1 MVLVIALILCLLSG
15 IGSSLILTSFGDVTV
30 EKVSVVT
37 DLGTIRGYLVIPN
50 GVTSENPAPG
60 IVVSHSLSSS
70 AESVESWYPP
80 KKENLGICEKT
91 SAGCCVMDNTKPIR
105 LRRPWFSGGAA
116 TFRMDM
122 NLTCGC

>member
-15 IGSSLILTSFGDVTV
+15 IGSSLILTSFGTVTV

-70 AESVESWYPP
+70 AESVESW
-80 KKENLGICEKT
+80 
-91 SAGCCVMDNTKPIR
+91 
-105 LRRPWFSGGAA
+105 
-116 TFRMDM
+116 
-122 NLTCGC
+122 